1 MINSRTAGTLLIAVC
16 ALTILAHGQSKKSA
30 TNVTADSGYVHVIS
44 VLADSFPNVSLIVRA
59 ERETGEPLW
68 NLRKEAVTITE
79 DMNRCE
85 VINVTPVS
93 TELPFNV
100 GIVFDH
106 SSSMTDEIV
115 RYGYY
120 RYRVTNY
127 GPINRAK
134 KAIEKFTTAFSN
146 NDQLALVGFS
156 TRVDIV
162 RPLTKNRDSLRSLV
176 SKIYA
181 NGITAFYDAVDR
193 ALELVN
199 EGDGIKVVVALTD
212 GNDNNSR
219 RSLSAVIKK
228 SLKLKIPVYVVG
240 LGDVDSYPLKRLA
253 SETKGQY
260 MFASNSAA
268 LGEVYDVI
276 SQRLKAYYAVTYTS
290 DNYSPEALRRYLAMS
305 VKVDSVNVRTGE
317 TTYNLPQSVID
328 YLENRR
334 KMIRYGVIGMG
345 VVSLVAGF
353 VLFARRRR
361 KKTEEP
367 DTSVS

>member
-1 MINSRTAGTLLIAVC
+1 MS
-16 ALTILAHGQSKKSA
+16 
-30 TNVTADSGYVHVIS
+30 
-44 VLADSFPNVSLIVRA
+44 
-59 ERETGEPLW
+59 
-68 NLRKEAVTITE
+68 
-79 DMNRCE
+79 RCE
-85 VINVTPVS
+85 VLDVTPIS
-93 TELPFNV
+93 NELPFNI

-162 RPLTKNRDSLRSLV
+162 RPLTQNRDSLRSLV

-193 ALELVN
+193 ALDLVN
-199 EGDGIKVVVALTD
+199 AGNGIKVVVALTD

-268 LGEVYDVI
+268 LEKVYEVI
-276 SQRLKAYYAVTYTS
+276 SQRLKAYYAVRFSS
-290 DNYSPEALRRYLAMS
+290 DNYSPEALRRYLAMG
-305 VKVDSVNVRTGE
+305 VKVDSIDVRPGE

-328 YLENRR
+328 YLERR
-334 KMIRYGVIGMG
+334 RATIRYSVIGTA
-345 VVSLVAGF
+345 VVSLIAGF
-353 VLFARRRR
+353 VFLTRRRR
-361 KKTEEP
+361 KKDDAR
-367 DTSVS
+367 DTSVTCDLPPI

>member
-1 MINSRTAGTLLIAVC
+1 MIHARLLGALLLCMCTGTLLSQSQNKNERPAV
-16 ALTILAHGQSKKSA
+16 S
-30 TNVTADSGYVHVIS
+30 VDSGYIHIVS

-59 ERETGEPLW
+59 ERASGEPLW
-68 NLRKEAVTITE
+68 NLRKDAVTITE
-79 DMNRCE
+79 DMSRCD
-85 VINVTPVS
+85 VLAVTPIS
-93 TELPFNV
+93 NELPFNI

-115 RYGYY
+115 RYGHY

-127 GPINRAK
+127 GPITRAK
-134 KAIEKFTTAFSN
+134 KAIEKFTTAFSD

-193 ALELVN
+193 ALDLVN
-199 EGDGIKVVVALTD
+199 EGNGIKVVVALTD

-268 LGEVYDVI
+268 LEKVYDVI

-290 DNYSPEALRRYLAMS
+290 DNYGPEALRRYLAMG

-317 TTYNLPQSVID
+317 ATYDLPQSVID
-328 YLENRR
+328 YLENRKR
-334 KMIRYGVIGMG
+334 LIRYGVIGAG
-345 VVSLVAGF
+345 AVSLVAGF
-353 VLFARRRR
+353 VLITRRRR
-361 KKTEEP
+361 KKNEGNEQK
-367 DTSVS
+367 DA